1 LNFIRTADRIEM
13 QTAGGVVTLTG
24 QVPSIGDRRAAEG
37 AAWSAPGVT
46 DVRDE
51 VVVL

>member
-1 LNFIRTADRIEM
+1 MKNNAQRE
-13 QTAGGVVTLTG
+13 
-24 QVPSIGDRRAAEG
+24 SDRRAAEG

-51 VVVL
+51 LAVTI